1 MYIRFSC
8 GLSKM
13 MSFQCGGSALIWV
26 LCSGRKCPV
35 LSVRIEINWVFVSGH
50 RNRLDIRAKIEFDVI
65 SMMESKLTSLLYAGS
80 RLTWLRC
87 VDQNLLLLCA
97 GVIIDFVF
105 VWGPKYV
112 GFNVWIE
119 IDLFLCANR
128 KKRFLV
134 WGSIDMVFCVGSRN
148 LRVFVCRPKITWF

>member
-1 MYIRFSC
+1 M
-8 GLSKM
+8 
-13 MSFQCGGSALIWV
+13 
-26 LCSGRKCPV
+26 
-35 LSVRIEINWVFVSGH
+35 SGH

-97 GVIIDFVF
+97 GIIIDFVF